1 MLSDLGMHD
10 ERIKL
15 LGRLI
20 KSPYGIILVTGPTG
34 SGKTTTLYA
43 ALSTINQPEIN
54 IITIEDPI
62 EYQMDGV
69 GQIQVNPKIDLTFA
83 AGLRSIVRQ
92 DPDVILIGEIR
103 DRETAEIAI
112 QSSLTGHLVF
122 STLHTND
129 AASAVTRLID
139 MGIEPFLVTS
149 SVIAIIAQRLVRVL
163 CPHCKE
169 IYKPDK
175 ETLDNLGL
183 DLPVLKKNTFYRKK
197 GCNLCMQTGFRG
209 RTAIFEIMIV
219 DDEIKRLILKTSDAN
234 QINELAL
241 KRGMITL
248 QKDGI
253 DKVLS
258 GITTTEEV
266 LRVTRSLNRADDIVL
281 EA

>member
-1 MLSDLGMHD
+1 
-10 ERIKL
+10 
-15 LGRLI
+15 
-20 KSPYGIILVTGPTG
+20 
-34 SGKTTTLYA
+34 
-43 ALSTINQPEIN
+43 
-54 IITIEDPI
+54 
-62 EYQMDGV
+62 
-69 GQIQVNPKIDLTFA
+69 
-83 AGLRSIVRQ
+83 LRSIVRQ

-175 ETLDNLGL
+175 ETLANLGL
-183 DLPVLKKNTFYRKK
+183 ALSVLKKNSFYRKK
-197 GCNLCMQTGFRG
+197 GCNLCMHTGYRG

-219 DDEIKRLILKTSDAN
+219 DDEIKRLVLKTSDAN

-241 KRGMITL
+241 KQGMITL

-253 DKVLS
+253 DKALK

-266 LRVTRSLNRADDIVL
+266 LRVTRSLNRKEDIVQ
-281 EA
+281 ET